1 MFLQAL
7 KLEQCLTFF
16 VFVFTGVGVG
26 AVFDIFVFVFAGVGV
41 GAVFDIFDSG
51 DR

>member
-1 MFLQAL
+1 MFPS
-7 KLEQCLTFF
+7 TGVGSGVVFDIF

-26 AVFDIFVFVFAGVGV
+26 AVFDV
-41 GAVFDIFDSG
+41 FDSG